1 LFKTK
6 HLEDFGY
13 KQPYNALYLYSP
25 ETDIIC
31 FLRIVKFGIPIGQL
45 VSSSIVMGHCFY
57 ALK

>member
-31 FLRIVKFGIPIGQL
+31 FLRIVKFGIPIGTTC
-45 VSSSIVMGHCFY
+45 IFFY
-57 ALK
+57 RDGSLFLCA